1 MDGIRFLTSNRQGN
15 PSVLVAINFA
25 IKGSRLT
32 GSGVASDSCINENR
46 ISTRWYV
53 PSLRLEGFMGEPREI
68 LTRSPLLGGVDQWRI
83 FPSSSRLRALF
94 TRALTSSA
102 CELKNKT
109 RENWN
114 LRDRQF
120 LRRTKGNEIVSEKQN
135 IVEIKIYENY
145 LNGMKIIR
153 MVRSIVVV
161 HVFSI
166 FNFV

>member
-1 MDGIRFLTSNRQGN
+1 MADFSFEFTAARPFH
-15 PSVLVAINFA
+15 
-25 IKGSRLT
+25 
-32 GSGVASDSCINENR
+32 
-46 ISTRWYV
+46 
-53 PSLRLEGFMGEPREI
+53 PRPYI
-68 LTRSPLLGGVDQWRI
+68 IGLL
-83 FPSSSRLRALF
+83 
-94 TRALTSSA
+94 
-102 CELKNKT
+102 LKNKT